1 MDHVGEVRVAAYRAG
16 RHLAPGDRYE
26 PRLRSLGADGTGDV
40 LVAIEPTEPWRE
52 RGGVSQEYS
61 GVLGTVML
69 QTWPVTGEVVQGPF
83 EAEIRALAVRPGAQ
97 GLGVGAAL
105 LKAVIERA
113 RERSIRHLVLLTQ
126 RDMVTAQGMYER
138 AGFVRLPDR
147 DRPEY
152 QLLAYGLRLEPPSEA
167 PSDPR

>member
-1 MDHVGEVRVAAYRAG
+1 MDQVGEIRVAAYLAG
-16 RHLAPGDRYE
+16 RHLSLGDRYE

-40 LVAIEPTEPWRE
+40 LVAVEPTGAPQEH
-52 RGGVSQEYS
+52 GGASAEYED
-61 GVLGTVML
+61 VLGTVML

-97 GLGVGAAL
+97 GAGVGAAL
-105 LKAVIERA
+105 LKAVTERA

-126 RDMVTAQGMYER
+126 TDMVTAQGMYER

-152 QLLAYGLRLEPPSEA
+152 ELLAYGLRLDQPG
-167 PSDPR
+167 DPG